1 MSPHARLIAIN
12 GHGAKYALTRSTISA
27 SFATFFEH
35 SGELRMYAK
44 MLMGLGAAIAAGFG
58 PSSVLAQQWPAKPVR
73 IIVPFPAGGG
83 VDYIGRVMAK
93 HLTERLGQQ
102 VVVDN
107 RAGSN
112 GIVGLEVL
120 KNAPPD
126 GYTLSAASNGPL
138 VNNLILYSKL
148 PYDTLRD
155 FAPISNMVM
164 FPLMLVT
171 HPSLPVKTSKELIAL
186 ARSKPGEVIFSSP
199 GTGNGGHLAAELFNS
214 LAKVKMLHIPY
225 KGTAPANVAVLS
237 GETHLTYSSIPSVLP
252 HVRANR
258 LRAIGIGNAS
268 RLPSLSDIPTIA
280 ETGLPGYEAFS
291 WGGMVAP
298 AKTPAAI
305 VNRLNREINEILK
318 QKDVADALIRDGTLP
333 VPDTAEK
340 FSAYIKADIDKWT
353 KVVRDAGIKAE

>member
-1 MSPHARLIAIN
+1 MH
-12 GHGAKYALTRSTISA
+12 
-27 SFATFFEH
+27 
-35 SGELRMYAK
+35 LRMIVA
-44 MLMGLGAAIAAGFG
+44 LA
-58 PSSVLAQQWPAKPVR
+58 SVLGGPGIACAQAPQWPAKPVR

-93 HLTERLGQQ
+93 HLSERLNQQ

-112 GIVGLEVL
+112 GILGLEAL
-120 KNAPPD
+120 KNAPAD
-126 GYTLSAASNGPL
+126 GYTLCAASNGPL

-148 PYDTLRD
+148 SYDTLRD

-186 ARSKPGEVIFSSP
+186 ARAKPDEVIYSSP

-214 LAKVKMLHIPY
+214 MAKVKMLHIPY
-225 KGTAPANVAVLS
+225 KGTAPANVAVLA
-237 GETHLTYSSIPSVLP
+237 GETHLTYSSIPSILP
-252 HVRANR
+252 HVRAGR
-258 LRAIGIGNAS
+258 LRAIGIGNAR
-268 RLPSLSDIPTIA
+268 RLTSLPDIPTIA

-298 AKTPAAI
+298 AKTPAAVI
-305 VNRLNREINEILK
+305 NRLNREINEILK
-318 QKDVADALIRDGTLP
+318 QKDVVDALIRDGTVP
-333 VPDTAEK
+333 IPDTPEQ
-340 FSAYIKADIDKWT
+340 FGAYIRADLDKWT
-353 KVVRDAGIKAE
+353 KVVRTAAIKAD

>member
-1 MSPHARLIAIN
+1 MHARTMVGL
-12 GHGAKYALTRSTISA
+12 GLFALSA
-27 SFATFFEH
+27 SGGV
-35 SGELRMYAK
+35 S
-44 MLMGLGAAIAAGFG
+44 
-58 PSSVLAQQWPAKPVR
+58 AQTPQWPAKPVR

-93 HLTERLGQQ
+93 HLGERLNQQ

-120 KNAPPD
+120 KNSPAD
-126 GYTLSAASNGPL
+126 GYTIAAASNGPL
-138 VNNLILYSKL
+138 VNNLILYAKL
-148 PYDTLRD
+148 PYDSLKD

-171 HPSLPVKTSKELIAL
+171 HPSLPAKTTKELIAL
-186 ARSKPGEVIFSSP
+186 ARAKPGEVIYSSP

-214 LAKVKMLHIPY
+214 MAKVKMLHIPY
-225 KGTAPANVAVLS
+225 KGTAPANVAVLA
-237 GETHLTYSSIPSVLP
+237 GETHLTYSSIPSILP
-252 HVRANR
+252 HVRASR

-268 RLPSLSDIPTIA
+268 RLPSLADIPTVA

-298 AKTPAAI
+298 AKTPSAI
-305 VNRLNREINEILK
+305 ISRLNREINEILK
-318 QKDVADALIRDGTLP
+318 QKDVVDQLVKEGTVP
-333 VPDTAEK
+333 VPDTPERFA
-340 FSAYIKADIDKWT
+340 AYIKADLDKWT
-353 KVVRDAGIKAE
+353 VVVRDAGIKPE

>member
-1 MSPHARLIAIN
+1 MHRRIIWGVSL
-12 GHGAKYALTRSTISA
+12 
-27 SFATFFEH
+27 
-35 SGELRMYAK
+35 
-44 MLMGLGAAIAAGFG
+44 MLVA
-58 PSSVLAQQWPAKPVR
+58 VWVQAQQWPAKPVR

-93 HLTERLGQQ
+93 HLGERLNQQ

-126 GYTLSAASNGPL
+126 GYTLAAASNGPL
-138 VNNLILYSKL
+138 VNNLILYSTL

-155 FAPISNMVM
+155 FSPIGNMVM

-186 ARSKPGEVIFSSP
+186 ARSMPDKVIYSSP

-214 LAKVKMLHIPY
+214 MGKVKMLHIPY

-237 GETHLTYSSIPSVLP
+237 GETHLTYSSIPSILP
-252 HVRANR
+252 HVRAGR

-268 RLPSLSDIPTIA
+268 RLSSLPDIPTVA

-291 WGGMVAP
+291 WAGMVAP
-298 AKTPAAI
+298 AKTPA
-305 VNRLNREINEILK
+305 VVVTRPNREINEILK
-318 QKDVADALIRDGTLP
+318 QKDVVDQLVKDGTVP
-333 VPDTAEK
+333 VPNTPEK
-340 FSAYIKADIDKWT
+340 FTAYIKADLEKWT
-353 KVVRDAGIKAE
+353 AVVRNAGIKAD

>member
-1 MSPHARLIAIN
+1 MH
-12 GHGAKYALTRSTISA
+12 
-27 SFATFFEH
+27 
-35 SGELRMYAK
+35 LRMIVA
-44 MLMGLGAAIAAGFG
+44 LASVVGGPGF
-58 PSSVLAQQWPAKPVR
+58 SCAQAPQWPSKPVR

-93 HLTERLGQQ
+93 HLSERLNQQ

-112 GIVGLEVL
+112 GILGLEAL
-120 KNAPPD
+120 KNAPAD
-126 GYTLSAASNGPL
+126 GYTLCAASNGPL

-148 PYDTLRD
+148 SYDTLRD

-186 ARSKPGEVIFSSP
+186 ARAKPGEVIYSSP

-214 LAKVKMLHIPY
+214 MAKVKMLHIPY
-225 KGTAPANVAVLS
+225 KGTAPANVAVLA
-237 GETHLTYSSIPSVLP
+237 GETHLTYSSIPSILP
-252 HVRANR
+252 HVRAGR
-258 LRAIGIGNAS
+258 LRAIGIGNAR
-268 RLPSLSDIPTIA
+268 RLTSLPDIPTIA

-298 AKTPAAI
+298 AKTPAAVI
-305 VNRLNREINEILK
+305 NRLNREINEILK
-318 QKDVADALIRDGTLP
+318 QKDVVDALIRDGTVP
-333 VPDTAEK
+333 IPDTPEQ
-340 FSAYIKADIDKWT
+340 FGAYIRADLDKWT
-353 KVVRDAGIKAE
+353 KVVRTADIKAD

>member
-1 MSPHARLIAIN
+1 MQLGMPTRLA
-12 GHGAKYALTRSTISA
+12 AAAAFAVCPLTA
-27 SFATFFEH
+27 
-35 SGELRMYAK
+35 
-44 MLMGLGAAIAAGFG
+44 
-58 PSSVLAQQWPAKPVR
+58 PAQQWPAKPIR

-93 HLTERLGQQ
+93 HLSERLNQQ

-112 GIVGLEVL
+112 GIVGLDAL

-126 GYTLSAASNGPL
+126 GYTIAAASNGPL
-138 VNNLILYSKL
+138 VNNLILYAKL

-155 FAPISNMVM
+155 FAPVSNMVI

-171 HPSLPVKTSKELIAL
+171 HPSLPAKTSKELIGI
-186 ARSKPGEVIFSSP
+186 ARTKPGEVIYSSP

-214 LAKVKMLHIPY
+214 MAKVKMLHIPY

-252 HVRANR
+252 HVRTGR

-268 RLPSLSDIPTIA
+268 RLATLPDIPTVA

-305 VNRLNREINEILK
+305 VSRLNREINEILK
-318 QKDVADALIRDGTLP
+318 QKDVADQLLKDGTVP
-333 VPDTAEK
+333 IPDTPEK
-340 FSAYIKADIDKWT
+340 FGAYIKADLDKWT
-353 KVVRDAGIKAE
+353 VVVRNAGIKAE

>member
-1 MSPHARLIAIN
+1 MRSRSICRGLLL
-12 GHGAKYALTRSTISA
+12 LTA
-27 SFATFFEH
+27 A
-35 SGELRMYAK
+35 
-44 MLMGLGAAIAAGFG
+44 GAAC
-58 PSSVLAQQWPAKPVR
+58 VQAQQWPAKPVR

-93 HLTERLGQQ
+93 HLGERLNQQ

-120 KNAPPD
+120 KNSPPD
-126 GYTLSAASNGPL
+126 GYTICAASNGPL

-148 PYDTLRD
+148 PYDTLKD

-171 HPSLPVKTSKELIAL
+171 HPSLPVKTTKELIAL
-186 ARSKPGEVIFSSP
+186 ARAKPGEVIYSSP

-214 LAKVKMLHIPY
+214 MAKVKMLHIPY
-225 KGTAPANVAVLS
+225 KGTAPANVAVLG
-237 GETHLTYSSIPSVLP
+237 GETHLTYSSIPSILP
-252 HVRANR
+252 HVRASR
-258 LRAIGIGNAS
+258 LRAIGIGNAQ
-268 RLPSLSDIPTIA
+268 RLASLPDIPTVA

-298 AKTPAAI
+298 AKTPASVI
-305 VNRLNREINEILK
+305 TRLNREINEILK
-318 QKDVADALIRDGTLP
+318 QKDVVDQLIKEGTVP
-333 VPDTAEK
+333 VPDTPEK
-340 FSAYIKADIDKWT
+340 FATYIKADLDKWT
-353 KVVRDAGIKAE
+353 TVVRNAGIKAD

>member
-1 MSPHARLIAIN
+1 MATKIALS
-12 GHGAKYALTRSTISA
+12 YAAALAAALASSSA
-27 SFATFFEH
+27 
-35 SGELRMYAK
+35 
-44 MLMGLGAAIAAGFG
+44 
-58 PSSVLAQQWPAKPVR
+58 PAQQWPAKPIR

-93 HLTERLGQQ
+93 HLSERLNQQ

-112 GIVGLEVL
+112 GILGLEVL

-126 GYTLSAASNGPL
+126 GYTLAAASNGPL

-171 HPSLPVKTSKELIAL
+171 HPSLPVKTTKELVEL
-186 ARSKPGEVIFSSP
+186 ARAKPGEVIYSSP

-214 LAKVKMLHIPY
+214 MAKVKMLHIPY

-237 GETHLTYSSIPSVLP
+237 GETHLTYSSIPSILP
-252 HVRANR
+252 HVRAQR

-268 RLPSLSDIPTIA
+268 RLPSLPDIPTVA

-305 VNRLNREINEILK
+305 VNRLSREINDILK
-318 QKDVADALIRDGTLP
+318 QKDVVDTLIKDGTVP
-333 VPDTAEK
+333 VPDSPEK
-340 FSAYIKADIDKWT
+340 FSAYIKADLDKWT

>member
-1 MSPHARLIAIN
+1 MHTKTICGL
-12 GHGAKYALTRSTISA
+12 ALLPLT
-27 SFATFFEH
+27 
-35 SGELRMYAK
+35 
-44 MLMGLGAAIAAGFG
+44 IAAAGA
-58 PSSVLAQQWPAKPVR
+58 VQAQQWPAKPVR

-93 HLTERLGQQ
+93 HLGERLNQQ

-112 GIVGLEVL
+112 GILGLEAL

-126 GYTLSAASNGPL
+126 GYTIAAASNGPL

-155 FAPISNMVM
+155 FAPISNMVV

-171 HPSLPVKTSKELIAL
+171 HPSVPAKTTKELIAL
-186 ARSKPGEVIFSSP
+186 ARAKPGEVIYSSP

-214 LAKVKMLHIPY
+214 MAKVKMLHIPY
-225 KGTAPANVAVLS
+225 KGTAPANVAVLA
-237 GETHLTYSSIPSVLP
+237 GETHLTYSSIPSILP
-252 HVRANR
+252 HVRASR

-268 RLPSLSDIPTIA
+268 RLSSLPDVPTVA

-298 AKTPAAI
+298 AKTPSAVI
-305 VNRLNREINEILK
+305 SRLNREINEILR
-318 QKDVADALIRDGTLP
+318 QKDVVDQLVKEGTVP
-333 VPDTAEK
+333 VPDTPEK
-340 FSAYIKADIDKWT
+340 FAAYIKADLDKWT
-353 KVVRDAGIKAE
+353 AVVRDAGIKAE

>member
-1 MSPHARLIAIN
+1 MH
-12 GHGAKYALTRSTISA
+12 
-27 SFATFFEH
+27 
-35 SGELRMYAK
+35 LRMIVA
-44 MLMGLGAAIAAGFG
+44 LASVVGGPGLAC
-58 PSSVLAQQWPAKPVR
+58 AQAPQWPSKPVR

-93 HLTERLGQQ
+93 HLSERLNQQ

-112 GIVGLEVL
+112 GILGLEAL
-120 KNAPPD
+120 KNAPAD
-126 GYTLSAASNGPL
+126 GYTLCAASNGPL

-148 PYDTLRD
+148 SYDTLRD

-186 ARSKPGEVIFSSP
+186 ARAKPGEVIYSSP

-214 LAKVKMLHIPY
+214 MAKVKMLHIPY
-225 KGTAPANVAVLS
+225 KGTAPANVAVLA
-237 GETHLTYSSIPSVLP
+237 GETHLTYSSIPSILP
-252 HVRANR
+252 HVRAGR
-258 LRAIGIGNAS
+258 LRAIGIGNAR
-268 RLPSLSDIPTIA
+268 RLTSLPDIPTIA

-298 AKTPAAI
+298 AKTPAAVI
-305 VNRLNREINEILK
+305 NRLNREINEILK
-318 QKDVADALIRDGTLP
+318 QKDVVDALIRDGTVP
-333 VPDTAEK
+333 IPDTPEQ
-340 FSAYIKADIDKWT
+340 FGAYIRADLDKWT
-353 KVVRDAGIKAE
+353 KVVRTADIKAD

>member
-1 MSPHARLIAIN
+1 
-12 GHGAKYALTRSTISA
+12 
-27 SFATFFEH
+27 
-35 SGELRMYAK
+35 
-44 MLMGLGAAIAAGFG
+44 MLVAVWAQ
-58 PSSVLAQQWPAKPVR
+58 AQQWPAKPVR

-93 HLTERLGQQ
+93 HLGERLNQQ

-120 KNAPPD
+120 KNAAAD
-126 GYTLSAASNGPL
+126 GYTLAAASNGPL
-138 VNNLILYSKL
+138 VNNLILYSTL

-155 FAPISNMVM
+155 FAPVGNMVM

-171 HPSLPVKTSKELIAL
+171 HPSLPVKTSQELIAL
-186 ARSKPGEVIFSSP
+186 ARGMPDKVIYSSP

-214 LAKVKMLHIPY
+214 MAKIKMLHIPY

-237 GETHLTYSSIPSVLP
+237 GETHLTYSSIPSILP
-252 HVRANR
+252 HVRAGR

-268 RLPSLSDIPTIA
+268 RLASLPDIPTVA

-291 WGGMVAP
+291 WAGMVAP
-298 AKTPAAI
+298 AKTPAVVVA
-305 VNRLNREINEILK
+305 RLNREINEILK
-318 QKDVADALIRDGTLP
+318 QKDVVDQLVKDGTVP
-333 VPDTAEK
+333 VPDTPEK
-340 FSAYIKADIDKWT
+340 FAAYIKADLEKWT
-353 KVVRDAGIKAE
+353 AVVRNAGIKAD